1 MKTPYNERRGQINKK
16 YIKKNNLNKLAT
28 ELEEYS
34 PKDIVNMD
42 ENFVITYNFRIKT
55 EDIRN

>member
-1 MKTPYNERRGQINKK
+1 MKILYNERRGQINKK
-16 YIKKNNLNKLAT
+16 YIKEYLNKLAK

-34 PKDIVNMD
+34 PEDIVNID

-55 EDIRN
+55 VDI